1 MLVSSRSLYFATS
14 NKHKFNEAKNVLKN
28 YNINL
33 KMIKRKA
40 EEIQSDDLRKIAL
53 HALSKALTID
63 KSPMIVEDAGL
74 FINALNGFP
83 GPYSS
88 YVHRTLGIDG
98 IIKLMNNKDDREAE
112 FRSVVAFGDSSVM
125 KTFQGVVRGIISIQ
139 PRGKLGF
146 GFDPI
151 FIAKGLE
158 KTFSEMSLEDKNKY
172 SHRAIA
178 LKKFVR
184 WYLKFMNKS
193 KKN

>member
-14 NKHKFNEAKNVLKN
+14 NKHKFNEAKDVLKD
-28 YNINL
+28 YNFKL
-33 KMIKRKA
+33 KIIKSKF

-53 HALSKALTID
+53 HALSKALIID

-98 IIKLMNNKDDREAE
+98 IIKLMSSKDDREAE
-112 FRSVVAFGDSSVM
+112 FRSVVAFSDFSIT
-125 KTFQGVVRGIISIQ
+125 KTFQGVVRGMISIQ
-139 PRGKLGF
+139 PRGKSGF

-151 FIAKGLE
+151 FIPKGLE
-158 KTFSEMSLEDKNKY
+158 KTFAEMSLEDKNRY

-178 LKKFVR
+178 LKKFAT
-184 WYLKFMNKS
+184 WYMKFINKS
-193 KKN
+193 KMN

>member
-1 MLVSSRSLYFATS
+1 MLVSSRLLYFATS
-14 NKHKFNEAKNVLKN
+14 NKHKFDEAGNVLKN
-28 YNINL
+28 YNIEL
-33 KMIKRKA
+33 KMIKRKV

-63 KSPMIVEDAGL
+63 KFPMIVEDAGL

-98 IIKLMNNKDDREAE
+98 IIKLMSGKDDREAE
-112 FRSVVAFGDSSVM
+112 FRSVIAFGYSSVI
-125 KTFQGVVRGIISIQ
+125 KTFQGVVRGMISIQ
-139 PRGKLGF
+139 PKGKLGF

-151 FIAKGLE
+151 FIPKGLE
-158 KTFSEMSLEDKNKY
+158 KTFSEMSLEDKNRY

-178 LKKFVR
+178 LKKFAR
-184 WYLKFMNKS
+184 WYVKFMNES
-193 KKN
+193 KTN